1 MCRMKVSLLSFLTVL
16 AIAVGLSSCTAT
28 GTKFAKLNQA
38 KYHAD
43 LKKGSGGPKTVRV
56 ARVYKADPAQVQVA
70 VERIT
75 SYIDSLS
82 PEDKEVIKRHR
93 YVCVCTTQAP
103 NSKGKVTCMAW
114 DSRSQS
120 FVGTNAYELVNPP
133 PVPSTINFDS
143 FDAIFVGTAKI
154 GPG

>member
-1 MCRMKVSLLSFLTVL
+1 MSGMKASLLSALTVL
-16 AIAVGLSSCTAT
+16 AIAAGLASCTTT
-28 GTKFAKLNQA
+28 GTKFANLNQA

-43 LKKGSGGPKTVRV
+43 LKKGASGPKTVHV
-56 ARVYKADPAQVQVA
+56 ARVYKANPAQVQVA

-75 SYIDSLS
+75 AYIDSLS
-82 PEDKEVIKRHR
+82 PEDKEIIKRKR

-114 DSRSQS
+114 DTQSQS
-120 FVGTNAYELVNPP
+120 FVGNNAYELVNPP

-143 FDAIFVGTAKI
+143 FDAVFVGTAKI

>member
-1 MCRMKVSLLSFLTVL
+1 MSGMKASMLSYL
-16 AIAVGLSSCTAT
+16 AVAAVAVGLASCSAT
-28 GTKFAKLNQA
+28 GTKFANLNQA
-38 KYHAD
+38 TYHAD
-43 LKKGSGGPKTVRV
+43 LKGGSGGPKSVRV
-56 ARVYKADPAQVQVA
+56 ARVYKASPAQVQVA

-82 PEDKEVIKRHR
+82 PEDKEIIKKRR

-114 DSRSQS
+114 DSQSQS
-120 FVGTNAYELVNPP
+120 FVGNNAYELVNPP
-133 PVPSTINFDS
+133 PVPSTLNFDS
-143 FDAIFVGTAKI
+143 FNAIFVGTAKI

>member
-1 MCRMKVSLLSFLTVL
+1 MSGMKASLLSFLMVL
-16 AIAVGLSSCTAT
+16 AISVGLSSCTAT
-28 GTKFAKLNQA
+28 GTKFANLNQA
-38 KYHAD
+38 KYYAD
-43 LKKGSGGPKTVRV
+43 LKGSSGDPKAVRV
-56 ARVYKADPAQVQVA
+56 ARVYKANPAQVQVA

-82 PEDKEVIKRHR
+82 PEDKEIVKKKR

-114 DSRSQS
+114 DSQSQS
-120 FVGTNAYELVNPP
+120 FVGNNAFELVNPP
-133 PVPSTINFDS
+133 PVPSTIKFDS

>member
-1 MCRMKVSLLSFLTVL
+1 MCRMKAPLLLL
-16 AIAVGLSSCTAT
+16 ASALIIAVGMSSCTAT
-28 GTKFAKLNQA
+28 GSKFGGLNQA
-38 KYHAD
+38 KYYAD
-43 LKKGSGGPKTVRV
+43 KKGGGGAKAVHV
-56 ARVYKADPAQVQVA
+56 ARIYKANPAQVQVA
-70 VERIT
+70 VDRIT

-82 PEDKEVIKRHR
+82 PEDKEIVKRHR

-114 DSRSQS
+114 DSVSQS
-120 FVGTNAYELVNPP
+120 FVGNNAFELVNPP
-133 PVPSTINFDS
+133 PVPSTIKFDS

>member
-1 MCRMKVSLLSFLTVL
+1 MNRMKAPLLSYLAIA

-28 GTKFAKLNQA
+28 GTKFASLNQA

-43 LKKGSGGPKTVRV
+43 LKGGKGGPKSVRV
-56 ARVYKADPAQVQVA
+56 ARVYKANPAQVQVA

-75 SYIDSLS
+75 AYIDSLS
-82 PEDKEVIKRHR
+82 PEDKEIVKKKR

-114 DSRSQS
+114 DSQSQS
-120 FVGTNAYELVNPP
+120 FVGNNAYELVNPP

>member
-1 MCRMKVSLLSFLTVL
+1 MCAMKASLLSYLAVL

-28 GTKFAKLNQA
+28 GTKFAGLNQA
-38 KYHAD
+38 KYHAN
-43 LKKGSGGPKTVRV
+43 LKGGGGGPKSVRV
-56 ARVYKADPAQVQVA
+56 ARVYKANPAQVQVA

-75 SYIDSLS
+75 AYIDSLS
-82 PEDKEVIKRHR
+82 PEDKEIIKKKR

-114 DSRSQS
+114 DSQSQS
-120 FVGTNAYELVNPP
+120 FVGNNAYELVNPP